1 MTTVNV
7 TTTTNTVDITNET
20 GTVVVQV
27 PVTSTVT
34 AITQGPQGSIGPAVG
49 GLGEIPDVDVTGK
62 IDSSVLYYNA
72 STAKFTVDGINTI
85 LSLTDGGN
93 F

>member
-7 TTTTNTVDITNET
+7 TTTTNTVDVTNET

-34 AITQGPQGSIGPAVG
+34 AITLGPQGAVGPAVG
-49 GLGEIPDVDVTGK
+49 GLGEIPDVDATGK
-62 IDSSVLYYNA
+62 VDRSVLYFNA
-72 STAKFTVDGINTI
+72 ATAKFTIDGTTTV

>member
-7 TTTTNTVDITNET
+7 TTTTNTVDVTNEA
-20 GTVVVQV
+20 GAVVVQV
-27 PVTSTVT
+27 T
-34 AITQGPQGSIGPAVG
+34 TQGPQGPVGPAVG
-49 GLGEIPDVDVTGK
+49 GLGEIPDVDTTEKV
-62 IDSSVLYYNA
+62 DRSVLYYNA
-72 STAKFTVDGINTI
+72 ATARFTLDGTTTV

>member
-7 TTTTNTVDITNET
+7 TTTTNTVDVTNEA

-27 PVTSTVT
+27 T
-34 AITQGPQGSIGPAVG
+34 TQGPQGAVGPAVG
-49 GLGEIPDVDVTGK
+49 GLGEIPDVDTTGK
-62 IDSSVLYYNA
+62 VDRSVLYYNA
-72 STAKFTVDGINTI
+72 ATARFTLDGTTTV